1 MQINTFDPRN
11 LSMMDEDAGVS
22 RHCLVPVFHL
32 GKLLT
37 PVAELVLDLLKAA
50 SPRMAKGRNYEKPIP
65 GMNESHLGSI
75 IVATWLT

>member
-1 MQINTFDPRN
+1 MKMRELADT
-11 LSMMDEDAGVS
+11 A
-22 RHCLVPVFHL
+22 LVPVFRS
-32 GKLLT
+32 GKLLS
-37 PVAELVLDLLKAA
+37 PVAELALDLLKAA